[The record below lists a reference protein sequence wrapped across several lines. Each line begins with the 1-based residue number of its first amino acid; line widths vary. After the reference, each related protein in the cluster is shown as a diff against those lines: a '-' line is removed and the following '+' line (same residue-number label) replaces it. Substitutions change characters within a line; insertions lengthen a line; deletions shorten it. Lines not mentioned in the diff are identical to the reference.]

1 MILSCNQIKKSFV
14 EEVVLESAS
23 FGIEEKEKIAIVG
36 LNGAGKTT
44 LLKIIMGEMAPDE
57 GDVVISKNATLGY
70 LAQHSDAN
78 PDTQIFQEVYSART
92 DIIHMQRRITQM
104 ESQMA
109 NCPHDELPSF
119 MEDYHKLCDQ
129 FQLQDGYA
137 YQSYVTGVLKGLG
150 FGEEEFTKQI
160 KQLSGGEKTRVFLA
174 KLLVTK
180 PDILLLDEPTNH
192 LDIGAI
198 TWLESFLNNYPKAV
212 ILVSH
217 DRYFLD
223 RIVTKVVEIEN
234 HKTICFDGNYTEF
247 SKKKEALREIQ
258 YKHYMEQQKEIKHHE
273 AVIDKLKSFN
283 REASV
288 RRAESRQKLLDKVE
302 RVEKPV
308 EIDGNMRLS
317 LEPDV
322 QSGNDVLI
330 VEHLGKAFGDRWLF
344 EDLSFSI
351 KRGEKVAI
359 IGDNGT
365 GKTTILKIINQL
377 EEAQR
382 GNVQY
387 GANVHIGYYDQEYQ
401 LLDENK
407 NLFEE
412 ISDAYPTLTNT
423 KIRNVLGAFL
433 FTDDDIY
440 KRIKDLSG
448 GEKGRVA
455 LAKLM
460 LGDNNFLILDEPTN
474 HLDMNSKEIL
484 ETALCNYSGTVLYV
498 SHDRYFMNRTATRI
512 LELSQCN
519 LVSYL
524 GNYDYY
530 IEKKR
535 QFIEIQQ
542 EKAAGGNVVETE
554 QVSTATLDWKRQK
567 EIASMQRKKENKM
580 KAIED
585 EIQQLETKIAHLE
598 DELSDPKNA
607 YNSAKL
613 NELTSKYE
621 EAKSKMDHL
630 FEEWE
635 QVSLEE

>member
-1 MILSCNQIKKSFV
+1 MILSCNQIKKAFA

-23 FGIEEKEKIAIVG
+23 FGIEEREKVAIVG

-44 LLKIIMGEMAPDE
+44 LLKIIMGELSLDE
-57 GDVVISKNATLGY
+57 GDIVVAKNASLGY
-70 LAQHSDAN
+70 LAQHASAN
-78 PDTQIFQEVYSART
+78 PETEIYQEVYQARM
-92 DIIHMQRRITQM
+92 DIIQMQEKITKMETQM
-104 ESQMA
+104 EQ
-109 NCPHDELPSF
+109 CPHDELEGL
-119 MEDYHKLCDQ
+119 MEEYHKLCNQ

-137 YQSYVTGVLKGLG
+137 YQSYVTGILKGLG
-150 FGEEEFTKQI
+150 FEESDFSKQM

-192 LDIGAI
+192 LDISSI
-198 TWLESFLNNYPKAV
+198 TWLEGFLGNYPKAV
-212 ILVSH
+212 VLVSH

-234 HKTICFDGNYTEF
+234 HKTICFEGNYTEF
-247 SKKKEALREIQ
+247 SRKKETLREIQ
-258 YKHYMEQQKEIKHHE
+258 YKHYLEQQKEIKHHE

-302 RVEKPV
+302 RVDKPV

-317 LEPDV
+317 LEPDI
-322 QSGNDVLI
+322 QSGNDVLA
-330 VEHLGKAFGDRWLF
+330 VEHLGKAFGERWLF
-344 EDLSFSI
+344 QDLNFEI

-377 EEAQR
+377 IEAQDGLVR
-382 GNVQY
+382 Y

-401 LLDENK
+401 LLDESK

-412 ISDAYPTLTNT
+412 ISDAYPSLSNT

-433 FTDDDIY
+433 FTNDDIY
-440 KRIKDLSG
+440 KKIRDLSG

-460 LGDNNFLILDEPTN
+460 LGDTNFLILDEPTN

-519 LVSYL
+519 ITSYI

-530 IEKKR
+530 LEKKR
-535 QFIEIQQ
+535 QLTELQNERNRGSESVEQ
-542 EKAAGGNVVETE
+542 ETTSSSE
-554 QVSTATLDWKRQK
+554 LDWKKQK
-567 EIASMQRKKENKM
+567 EQAAQQRKKENRM
-580 KAIED
+580 KNIEE
-585 EIQQLETKIAHLE
+585 EIQALE
-598 DELSDPKNA
+598 DQLLLVEEKLAAPENA
-607 YNSAKL
+607 CNSAKL
-613 NELTSKYE
+613 NELTSQYHDVKQ
-621 EAKSKMDHL
+621 KMDHL

-635 QVSLEE
+635 IISLEE